1 MILRTYQH
9 GMTLDTFTIT
19 KGHYHLVD
27 HEFVCTRMVGEAH
40 VRAKLLSSI
49 HSSCTQVY
57 FTQKNCMTSD
67 LWPQWLTWWDSSS
80 IYLFYFYG

>member
-9 GMTLDTFTIT
+9 GMTLDTFTVT
-19 KGHYHLVD
+19 KGHYHLFD

-57 FTQKNCMTSD
+57 FTQKK
-67 LWPQWLTWWDSSS
+67 
-80 IYLFYFYG
+80 IA